1 LVPFFKERV
10 TMKGK
15 LKPKIVEDL
24 IVEYNITP
32 NEQKALM
39 EYLLFLRW
47 RFFVSQNRGLIC

>member
-1 LVPFFKERV
+1 
-10 TMKGK
+10 MKGK